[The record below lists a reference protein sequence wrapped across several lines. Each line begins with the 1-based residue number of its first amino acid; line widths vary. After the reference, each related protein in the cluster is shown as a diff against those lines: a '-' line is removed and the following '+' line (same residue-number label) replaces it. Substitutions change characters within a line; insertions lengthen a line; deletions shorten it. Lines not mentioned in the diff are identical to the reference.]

1 MSYTRFDLEQDILAC
16 WSVVDDLKTLKQAVN
31 ENDTLEVGEYIK
43 ALSML
48 YDLKFNRLWATFEK
62 HLSELKNC

>member
-16 WSVVDDLKTLKQAVN
+16 WSIVEDLKMLKQAVN

-43 ALSML
+43 ALLML
-48 YDLKFNRLWATFEK
+48 YDLKFNRLWDTFEK